1 MGVRLKSIEGGH
13 HVGLTSPSILTF
25 MFSVI
30 LAVVVIVTKY
40 FGAEIPGLQGSN
52 AEFWGLLLAYLL
64 LLFGCLTN
72 WL

>member
-1 MGVRLKSIEGGH
+1 
-13 HVGLTSPSILTF
+13 

>member
-1 MGVRLKSIEGGH
+1 MRAKSVEGGH
-13 HVGLTSPSILTF
+13 HVGLKAPSILTF

-30 LAVVVIVTKY
+30 LAVVVITAKY

-52 AEFWGLLLAYLL
+52 AEFWGLLMAYCLL
-64 LLFGCLTN
+64 MLGCMTN